1 MQYSPVSGL
10 WEDAG
15 EVRFPAPRQGAWD
28 GEIAALIRSLYKTSP
43 FFGPYSL
50 FGNLYES
57 QRVPT
62 SHWQMQTRNAV
73 SSSVASI
80 PAGANQII
88 SSPRQQ
94 LEVLIGFRM
103 FFGSLIATLSLL
115 THRLMQPSQWSCV
128 KPFEL
133 ACLLLQS
140 LKEFIFSKLDSDGA
154 EKVTPAAKSARCLCQ
169 GPELSSQYLHLVAHN
184 LL

>member
-1 MQYSPVSGL
+1 
-10 WEDAG
+10 
-15 EVRFPAPRQGAWD
+15 
-28 GEIAALIRSLYKTSP
+28 
-43 FFGPYSL
+43 
-50 FGNLYES
+50 
-57 QRVPT
+57 
-62 SHWQMQTRNAV
+62 MQTRNAV

-88 SSPRQQ
+88 FSPRQQ
-94 LEVLIGFRM
+94 LEVLIDFRM

-115 THRLMQPSQWSCV
+115 TRRLMQPSQWSCV

-140 LKEFIFSKLDSDGA
+140 LKKFVFFSKLDSDGA
-154 EKVTPAAKSARCLCQ
+154 ENMTPAAKSTRCLCR
-169 GPELSSQYLHLVAHN
+169 GPELSSQHLHLVAYN